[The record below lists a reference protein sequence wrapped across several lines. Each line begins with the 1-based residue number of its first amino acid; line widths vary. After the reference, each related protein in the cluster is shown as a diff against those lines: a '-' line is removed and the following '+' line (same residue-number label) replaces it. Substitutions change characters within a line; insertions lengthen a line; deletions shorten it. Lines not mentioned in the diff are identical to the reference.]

1 METKKRTAPYK
12 FEFIKL
18 NFDYAMKKIKLT
30 KLKIKIIAIVLLYPT
45 LVIGHNIYFD
55 ETTLFGMLALPSTIW
70 FGLAIFIMCDAGA
83 LPPGVKP
90 YEYVVEDDFDK
101 ALKSMKKNKEKDN
114 KPKRKYHG
122 LDK

>member
-1 METKKRTAPYK
+1 
-12 FEFIKL
+12 
-18 NFDYAMKKIKLT
+18 MKKIKLT

-114 KPKRKYHG
+114 KPQKNTTG
-122 LDK
+122 